1 MIEFFMGFIVG
12 IISVSLVKI
21 AAWITK
27 KDFELVA
34 QLESNDF
41 DYNGSTGDLT
51 VQDIIDSVRKEGT
64 KWVHYK

>member
-21 AAWITK
+21 AGWITK

-51 VQDIIDSVRKEGT
+51 VQDIIKSVRKEGT
-64 KWVHYK
+64 K

>member
-1 MIEFFMGFIVG
+1 MIEFFMGFVVG
-12 IISVSLVKI
+12 VISVFLVKI
-21 AAWITK
+21 AGWITK

-51 VQDIIDSVRKEGT
+51 VQDIIESVRKEGT
-64 KWVHYK
+64 K

>member
-21 AAWITK
+21 AGWITK

-64 KWVHYK
+64 K

>member
-21 AAWITK
+21 AGWITK

-51 VQDIIDSVRKEGT
+51 VQDIIDSIRKEGT
-64 KWVHYK
+64 K

>member
-21 AAWITK
+21 AGWITK

-51 VQDIIDSVRKEGT
+51 VQDIIDIVEREA
-64 KWVHYK
+64 

>member
-21 AAWITK
+21 AGWITK